1 MKKKI
6 LYIFI
11 IIIISQGLGSRIA
24 LGAIDSYKLIEP
36 IPCIDGTGNGCE
48 NGLINNVNV
57 DTYIAYIFKIAIALA
72 GFLAVVMI
80 IYGGFTY
87 MLSESIT
94 SKSGAKDTIKNVV
107 LGLLGALSSFL
118 ILQTIDPRLVNINTT
133 IPKIQ
138 VKDDSSV
145 DRFANQL
152 SSDMKQ
158 MSAETRDQVAKMK
171 DESDK
176 LKQQIDSLK
185 KEISDNPSNKSDLE
199 NQLYELENQWKKAE
213 ANVAKTSAISIGTT
227 YFRNAFDTITKEN
240 AGEDLVDTNSVDK
253 HKIDLQ
259 KAMDLYKDK
268 ANNIGE
274 YNTSQ
279 DITNIENYYLD
290 QIDNERMF
298 VDSIVNGYTKV
309 ANRVSIN
316 YSVRKQLIEDFL
328 KKYEN
333 PETDPY
339 YQKYKLYPNNEFI
352 LDSYKK
358 LQDSRASRAKEVLKK
373 I

>member
-11 IIIISQGLGSRIA
+11 IIIISQGLGGKIA

-94 SKSGAKDTIKNVV
+94 SKSGAKDTIKNAV

-152 SSDMKQ
+152 SSDIREL
-158 MSAETRDQVAKMK
+158 SSNDRD
-171 DESDK
+171 
-176 LKQQIDSLK
+176 
-185 KEISDNPSNKSDLE
+185 
-199 NQLYELENQWKKAE
+199 
-213 ANVAKTSAISIGTT
+213 NVAKIQSEIDKLTEQEKIIDQKIANKEGNREDLDIEKYQIENKIKEKKSEAVKTTALSLGGT
-227 YFRNAFDTITKEN
+227 YFQLAYDTINKDNRTKDNINLTLQTYTDVIDTKLNLYKNQMDSLQNPNGSKEIDMMKQFYL
-240 AGEDLVDTNSVDK
+240 EQIKYEVDFSSKVKDIANNSISSQGSLEIVRSEK
-253 HKIDLQ
+253 ESLNKFL
-259 KAMDLYKDK
+259 DLYKDPSK
-268 ANNIGE
+268 
-274 YNTSQ
+274 
-279 DITNIENYYLD
+279 
-290 QIDNERMF
+290 
-298 VDSIVNGYTKV
+298 
-309 ANRVSIN
+309 
-316 YSVRKQLIEDFL
+316 
-328 KKYEN
+328 
-333 PETDPY
+333 DPY
-339 YQKYKLYPNNEFI
+339 YQKYKAYPEA
-352 LDSYKK
+352 LSRYEQ
-358 LQDSRASRAKEVLKK
+358 LQNTRATQAKNALG
-373 I
+373 IN